1 MAIQRGTLAV
11 AWSLATT
18 AASAVAGQ
26 LGTGTVQ
33 SVDFAEEADEKEI
46 KGADGDV
53 KAVIFSNARE
63 TCTLEIIPSGA
74 TLAAAKTANVIP
86 AVGQTITITDADDA
100 EVASTTALWI
110 CTGASKRKSIDG
122 ESVITVNC
130 RRYAVNLP
138 EIST

>member
-11 AWSLATT
+11 YWSLVTT
-18 AASAVAGQ
+18 ASGTGI
-26 LGTGTVQ
+26 GTGTVQ
-33 SVDFAEEADEKEI
+33 SVDFAEESDEKEI
-46 KGADGDV
+46 KGSDGDV
-53 KAVIFSNARE
+53 KALIFSNARE
-63 TCTLEIIPSGA
+63 TCTLEIIPSGT
-74 TLAAAKTANVIP
+74 TLALAKAANVVP
-86 AVGQTITITDADDA
+86 APGATITITDADDA

-110 CTGASKRKSIDG
+110 CTGSSKRKSIDS